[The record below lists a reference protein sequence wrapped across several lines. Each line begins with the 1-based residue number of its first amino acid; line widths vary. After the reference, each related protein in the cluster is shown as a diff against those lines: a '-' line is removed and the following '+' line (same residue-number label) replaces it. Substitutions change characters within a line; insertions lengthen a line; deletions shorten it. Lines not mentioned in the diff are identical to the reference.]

1 MLLMVTTG
9 RRGCGLNYFIVSH
22 LSPEFSRARL
32 ERLAPTEVR
41 IHKGPYDPERSRG
54 KPRTV
59 PFGGAATSVAQR
71 PGLQFGSKDH
81 LKSKVFLCTDH
92 TSSGPKP
99 HRRSNLAKPRL
110 LSLRRLST

>member
-41 IHKGPYDPERSRG
+41 IHKGPYDPKGVGESQGRSRSEG
-54 KPRTV
+54 RQPV
-59 PFGGAATSVAQR
+59 
-71 PGLQFGSKDH
+71 
-81 LKSKVFLCTDH
+81 
-92 TSSGPKP
+92 
-99 HRRSNLAKPRL
+99 L
-110 LSLRRLST
+110 LSDLGCNLEAKTI